1 MGTSD
6 RGHGESWQRE
16 DRVGQRTDMAKA
28 SGQIGR
34 AVGGYLWDQIG
45 RSRGAAK
52 GRTQSLPRVVLRDR
66 QVGRLVHADL
76 THRSQSPMDPMI
88 PYFTSGQITVE
99 ELLDGV
105 KPSDLPLAFDALLVA
120 ARAMKLS
127 NIEQTV
133 LEIKGWEKEQ
143 RERQARQVVEEVRP
157 VTEVSHQA
165 GPRS

>member
-1 MGTSD
+1 
-6 RGHGESWQRE
+6 
-16 DRVGQRTDMAKA
+16 
-28 SGQIGR
+28 
-34 AVGGYLWDQIG
+34 
-45 RSRGAAK
+45 
-52 GRTQSLPRVVLRDR
+52 
-66 QVGRLVHADL
+66 
-76 THRSQSPMDPMI
+76 MDPMI

-165 GPRS
+165 GPRSSAESREAPHQARRRQTGHIRCSPPFHHQSSSFTLAALFLRLAHQPPTRA

>member
-1 MGTSD
+1 
-6 RGHGESWQRE
+6 
-16 DRVGQRTDMAKA
+16 
-28 SGQIGR
+28 
-34 AVGGYLWDQIG
+34 
-45 RSRGAAK
+45 
-52 GRTQSLPRVVLRDR
+52 
-66 QVGRLVHADL
+66 
-76 THRSQSPMDPMI
+76 MDPMI